1 MVTKILITL
10 LVIAGCYLYLK
21 RRDSNAS
28 QQRQPAREPIAE
40 SQPVKMI
47 AVLLLALSVLATL
60 SYVGYRWYDSHTL
73 LDVRIIN
80 PENDNEVVYQVYKGD
95 LDDRSF
101 TTVQGQT
108 VRISNSE
115 RLEIRPAAQ

>member
-21 RRDSNAS
+21 RRSSSAN
-28 QQRQPAREPIAE
+28 QQRRPARESVAE
-40 SQPVKMI
+40 QQPVKMV
-47 AVLLLALSVLATL
+47 AVLLLILSVLGTL

-80 PENDNEVVYQVYKGD
+80 PANDSEVVYQVYKGD

-108 VRISNSE
+108 VRIAASE
-115 RLEIRPAAQ
+115 RLEISPAAQ

>member
-21 RRDSNAS
+21 RRNSSAS
-28 QQRQPAREPIAE
+28 QQQRPSGETDAE
-40 SQPVKMI
+40 QLPVKMI
-47 AVLLLALSVLATL
+47 AVFLLVLSVMGTL

-80 PENDNEVVYQVYKGD
+80 PANDSEVIYQVYKGD
-95 LDDRSF
+95 LDNRSF

-108 VRISNSE
+108 VRISASE
-115 RLEIRPAAQ
+115 RLEISPAEQ